1 MRPYYLLDTNIVSE
15 AMHSIS
21 DEKVMEKLS
30 QYEKLCA
37 ICATTWDELLYGI
50 QILPEGK
57 KKETL
62 YSDLIDDVQGTYDV
76 LPYDKAAA
84 TIQADIRSRLKE
96 KGKIVE
102 FTDTQIAAIAISNNM
117 ILVTRN
123 TKHFKQIQEV
133 SPLLMENWFE
143 NPASL

>member
-1 MRPYYLLDTNIVSE
+1 MRPYYMLDTNIVSE
-15 AMHSIS
+15 AMRTEPNEEVI
-21 DEKVMEKLS
+21 KQLS
-30 QYEKLCA
+30 KYENLCA
-37 ICATTWDELLYGI
+37 ICSTTWNELLYGI

-57 KKETL
+57 KKELL
-62 YSDLIDDVQGTYDV
+62 YADLIDDVQRSYDV
-76 LPYDKAAA
+76 LTYDKAAA
-84 TIQADIRSRLKE
+84 TIHADIRSRLKE

-102 FTDTQIAAIAISNNM
+102 FSDTQIAAIAISNNM

>member
-1 MRPYYLLDTNIVSE
+1 MRPYYMLDTNIVSE
-15 AMHSIS
+15 AMRTEPNEEVI
-21 DEKVMEKLS
+21 KQLS
-30 QYEKLCA
+30 KYENLCA
-37 ICATTWDELLYGI
+37 ICSTTWNELLYGI
-50 QILPEGK
+50 QILPDGK
-57 KKETL
+57 KKELL
-62 YSDLIDDVQGTYDV
+62 YADLIDDVQRSYNV
-76 LPYDKAAA
+76 LTYDKAAA
-84 TIQADIRSRLKE
+84 TIHADIRSRLKE

-102 FTDTQIAAIAISNNM
+102 FSDTQIAAIAISNNM

>member
-1 MRPYYLLDTNIVSE
+1 MRPYYMLDTNIVSE
-15 AMHSIS
+15 AMRTEPNEEVI
-21 DEKVMEKLS
+21 KQLS
-30 QYEKLCA
+30 KYENLCA
-37 ICATTWDELLYGI
+37 ICSTTWNELLYGI

-57 KKETL
+57 KKELL
-62 YSDLIDDVQGTYDV
+62 YADLIDDVQRSYNV
-76 LPYDKAAA
+76 LTYDKAAA

-102 FTDTQIAAIAISNNM
+102 FSDTQIAAIAISNNM